1 MEEDMGGNNEAVLKL
16 DIKGLAGGRAVRSLK
31 GKSDGDGG
39 VAEGNGNLGNAEAG
53 EN

>member
-1 MEEDMGGNNEAVLKL
+1 M
-16 DIKGLAGGRAVRSLK
+16 RSLK

-39 VAEGNGNLGNAEAG
+39 VAEGNGNLGNNEAG